1 MFGVRRFYQS
11 VDDQLVTLFGLNLPQ
26 GPSSIA
32 HYYVASAGAVD
43 ANGWACQGWD
53 DLHRPRARIARV
65 QQDERALA
73 VAR

>member
-26 GPSSIA
+26 GPSSVA

-43 ANGWACQGWD
+43 ANGWAVKVGTISTGRVRGSLEYSRTIAHWM
-53 DLHRPRARIARV
+53 LAR
-65 QQDERALA
+65 
-73 VAR
+73 